1 MKATYTV
8 IARIALQMLI
18 VVGLAFLISYFLF

>member
-18 VVGLAFLISYFLF
+18 VVGLVFLISYFLF